1 MKLEKMNLPEELA
14 KKLNSTER
22 RWLNVEFSSIFFASV
37 AVFLLSICCLYV
49 SDRLWDTSPFV
60 RLVLLVAT
68 LGSFIVSLV
77 AYFKQRAQ
85 TKKSPFEII
94 GLIQKHY
101 PQLGDSLQG
110 AVELS
115 DEKARPD
122 NISPEL
128 CRAAVKQVANET
140 NDLNFEQAVSISN
153 RNGNL
158 KKMLIGIVVLIAFVM
173 IDNRAV
179 VNTFQRWVNPFS
191 EVSRF
196 TFVQLNDLPKEMI
209 VLHGE
214 AFTVDVSVHE
224 TSSMKPDEISYRFEG
239 QKEFVASLSDEKVT
253 LEIVGQTEENFLVI
267 SSFDFTQKVKIIPVH
282 RPALTEIQAV
292 VSMPTYLQHEA
303 KIIDLQGNSL
313 DLLEGSSLKI
323 QGQSSNDLKQVEL
336 FKLKPSDAAKLAKIE
351 VDDQLA
357 FIEKTLANYKQEKL
371 SLIKKVEEKTFESSL
386 ISAADKSQFFVTWLD
401 KYDFKEKE
409 PFKLNVNTFVDEAP
423 QVEFKNVSRA
433 VALLAAETLPLP
445 ISASDNYG
453 VRYIHL
459 EYEVQIGKNANYSKT
474 YKHVVIT
481 GSPKSKTL
489 DGEFIFAPKQLGI
502 PEGSSVKIR
511 ALTND
516 YLPDRKDIVSAEY
529 KIFVLSKEE
538 HAKLIQERFDSLSSK
553 LEGIGM
559 QEDENLQKN
568 LQLADM
574 DLDDLNSEKGTE
586 GLEEALDAE
595 KANARKMEQL
605 IDEGMGLI
613 EEALKNDEFQ
623 EDQLREWTEMMDELN
638 ELEENEMSE
647 IQESLAQAGQEESA
661 SSGLRLEG
669 LKSAIKKQQEVLRKL
684 RRLSKDFDENMKKA
698 TLRNFAARLRSMSKK
713 EKSASKD
720 LQKLFVQ
727 SVGMNFED
735 LPNELKQLN
744 DKVLKV
750 QKEEINKPL
759 TSIRLEIAS
768 FYARTKIDKYKLV
781 IDDMEQKNVD
791 EELKELAMLIELNK
805 ASAAIKP
812 TQKWAKQIND
822 WAEMLDSKP
831 KEDDKNQDQNE
842 SQNQQDNMEL
852 LLAIIRIIEEEQDL
866 HNETK
871 FVEWKKEEEK
881 DKEKSKKDH
890 EKATEELSGRQKE
903 NREKLVEIHKKLK
916 ESKST
921 ELIDGAANAMD
932 EAERLL
938 KRHKSGVNTLAAESA
953 AIELLISLF
962 DANNQGGGSGSSMM
976 SMMMQQMIQQQG
988 RGQGGTQPGGNNS
1001 GGQVSDVS
1009 DVSGSSKGDQVADKS
1024 SEKRTGISLDEV
1036 PVEFREA
1043 LESYFKEV
1051 EAEID

>member
-1 MKLEKMNLPEELA
+1 MKLEKMNLPDELA
-14 KKLNSTER
+14 KKLHSTER
-22 RWLNVEFSSIFFASV
+22 RWLNVEFSSIFFASI
-37 AVFLLSICCLYV
+37 AVFLLSFACLYI
-49 SDRLWDTSPFV
+49 SDRLWDTSPIV
-60 RLVLLVAT
+60 RLILFVAT
-68 LGSFIVSLV
+68 LGSFLLGLV
-77 AYFKQRAQ
+77 TYFKQRAIK
-85 TKKSPFEII
+85 KKSPFEII
-94 GLIQKHY
+94 ELIQKHY

-115 DEKARPD
+115 DENARPD

-140 NDLNFEQAVSISN
+140 NELNFEQAISISN
-153 RNGNL
+153 RNTNL
-158 KKMLIGIVVLIAFVM
+158 KKMAIGLIVLIVFVM

-179 VNTFQRWVNPFS
+179 VNTLQRWANPFS
-191 EVSRF
+191 EVNRF
-196 TFVQLNDLPKEMI
+196 TFVQLNNLPKEMI

-214 AFTVDVSVHE
+214 AFTVDVSMHKE
-224 TSSMKPDEISYRFEG
+224 SAIKPDEISYRFEG
-239 QKEFVASLSDEKVT
+239 QKEFIANLENGKVT
-253 LEIVGQTEENFLVI
+253 LELVGQTEENFLVV

-292 VSMPTYLQHEA
+292 VSMPKYLQHEA
-303 KIIDLQGNSL
+303 KVIDLQGNSL

-323 QGQSSNDLKQVEL
+323 QGQSSNDLKKVEL
-336 FKLKPSDAAKLAKIE
+336 FKLKLTDAVQLAKIE
-351 VDDQLA
+351 VDGQLT
-357 FIEKTLANYKQEKL
+357 FIENILGKYKKEKL
-371 SLIKKVEEKTFESSL
+371 SLIKEVSEKTFESSS
-386 ISAADKSQFFVTWLD
+386 IAAENKSQFFVTWLD

-409 PFKLNVNTFVDEAP
+409 PFKLNVNTFKDEAP

-433 VALLAAETLPLP
+433 VALLATETLILP
-445 ISASDNYG
+445 ISASDNFG

-459 EYEVQIGKNANYSKT
+459 EYEVQIGKNANFSKT

-489 DGEFIFAPKQLGI
+489 ESEFIFAPKQLGI
-502 PEGSSVKIR
+502 PEGSTVKIR

-516 YLPDRKDIVSAEY
+516 YLPERNDVVSADY

-568 LQLADM
+568 LQLAEM
-574 DLDDLNSEKGTE
+574 ELDDLNSEKGTE

-638 ELEENEMSE
+638 ELAENEMSE

-698 TLRNFAARLRSMSKK
+698 TLRNFAARLRNMSKK
-713 EKSASKD
+713 EKAASKD

-744 DKVLKV
+744 DKVLKI

-759 TSIRLEIAS
+759 ISIRLEIAS

-781 IDDMEQKNVD
+781 IDDMEQKNAD
-791 EELKELAMLIELNK
+791 EELKALALLIELNK

-831 KEDDKNQDQNE
+831 KEGDQNQDQNE
-842 SQNQQDNMEL
+842 SQDKQENMEL
-852 LLAIIRIIEEEQDL
+852 LLAIVRVIEEEQDL

-871 FVEWKKEEEK
+871 FVEWKKDEEK
-881 DKEKSKKDH
+881 DKDKSKKDH
-890 EKATEELSGRQKE
+890 ENATEELAERQKG
-903 NREKLVEIHKKLK
+903 NREKLVEIRKKLK
-916 ESKST
+916 ESKS
-921 ELIDGAANAMD
+921 
-932 EAERLL
+932 
-938 KRHKSGVNTLAAESA
+938 
-953 AIELLISLF
+953 
-962 DANNQGGGSGSSMM
+962 
-976 SMMMQQMIQQQG
+976 
-988 RGQGGTQPGGNNS
+988 
-1001 GGQVSDVS
+1001 
-1009 DVSGSSKGDQVADKS
+1009 
-1024 SEKRTGISLDEV
+1024 
-1036 PVEFREA
+1036 
-1043 LESYFKEV
+1043 
-1051 EAEID
+1051 